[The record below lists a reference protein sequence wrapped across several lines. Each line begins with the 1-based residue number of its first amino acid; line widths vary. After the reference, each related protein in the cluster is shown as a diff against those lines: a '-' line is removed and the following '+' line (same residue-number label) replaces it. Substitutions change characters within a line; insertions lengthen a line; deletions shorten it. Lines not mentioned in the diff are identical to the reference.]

1 MSGFTDRL
9 ENYRK
14 SLGFTKRRLAD
25 ELGVKENNYNYFEN
39 GKRNPSKGFMI
50 KLVTYSNKPE
60 EYWLHGIS
68 EEEYVV
74 VRNKFKCIN
83 TVVDQ
88 IVKMEW
94 EAFDH
99 VKNEGGR
106 ASCQDDWDT
115 FSIMRK
121 SQYFTWTD
129 EMLTEYRVLQ
139 LLGKDK

>member
-88 IVKMEW
+88 IVKMNLVDDVDELFKDGVINKCSIDELII
-94 EAFDH
+94 EAFKTDLAYEMKRNEL
-99 VKNEGGR
+99 KNKE
-106 ASCQDDWDT
+106 
-115 FSIMRK
+115 
-121 SQYFTWTD
+121 
-129 EMLTEYRVLQ
+129 
-139 LLGKDK
+139 

>member
-14 SLGFTKRRLAD
+14 SLGYTKRRLAE

-88 IVKMEW
+88 IVKMNLVDDVDELFKDGVINKCSIDELII
-94 EAFDH
+94 EAFKTDLAYEMKRNEL
-99 VKNEGGR
+99 KNKE
-106 ASCQDDWDT
+106 
-115 FSIMRK
+115 
-121 SQYFTWTD
+121 
-129 EMLTEYRVLQ
+129 
-139 LLGKDK
+139 

>member
-14 SLGFTKRRLAD
+14 SLGFTKRRLAE

-39 GKRNPSKGFMI
+39 GKRNPSKGFLL

-68 EEEYVV
+68 EEEYLV
-74 VRNKFKCIN
+74 VRNKLKCIN

-88 IVKMEW
+88 IVKMNLVDDVDELFKDGVINKCSIDELII
-94 EAFDH
+94 EAFKTDLAYEMKRNEL
-99 VKNEGGR
+99 KNKE
-106 ASCQDDWDT
+106 
-115 FSIMRK
+115 
-121 SQYFTWTD
+121 
-129 EMLTEYRVLQ
+129 
-139 LLGKDK
+139 

>member
-1 MSGFTDRL
+1 MCGFTDRL

-14 SLGFTKRRLAD
+14 SLGYTKRRFAE

-68 EEEYVV
+68 EEEYVI

-88 IVKMEW
+88 IVKMHLVDDVDELFIDGVIKKCSIEELII
-94 EAFDH
+94 EAFKTDLAYEM
-99 VKNEGGR
+99 KRNE
-106 ASCQDDWDT
+106 
-115 FSIMRK
+115 
-121 SQYFTWTD
+121 
-129 EMLTEYRVLQ
+129 
-139 LLGKDK
+139 

>member
-39 GKRNPSKGFMI
+39 GKRNPSKGFLL

-88 IVKMEW
+88 IVKMNLVDDVDELFKDGVINKCSIDELII
-94 EAFDH
+94 EAFKTDLAYEMKRNEL
-99 VKNEGGR
+99 KNKE
-106 ASCQDDWDT
+106 
-115 FSIMRK
+115 
-121 SQYFTWTD
+121 
-129 EMLTEYRVLQ
+129 
-139 LLGKDK
+139 

>member
-1 MSGFTDRL
+1 MSGFTNRL

-25 ELGVKENNYNYFEN
+25 ELGDKDNNYNYFEN

-88 IVKMEW
+88 IVKM
-94 EAFDH
+94 H
-99 VKNEGGR
+99 LI
-106 ASCQDDWDT
+106 SLPIL
-115 FSIMRK
+115 S
-121 SQYFTWTD
+121 
-129 EMLTEYRVLQ
+129 
-139 LLGKDK
+139 

>member
-14 SLGFTKRRLAD
+14 SLGYTKRRLAE

-39 GKRNPSKGFMI
+39 GKRNPSKGFLI

-68 EEEYVV
+68 EEEYVI

-88 IVKMEW
+88 IVKMHLINDVDELFKENSINKHSIEELIL
-94 EAFDH
+94 EAFKTDLAYEMKRNEL
-99 VKNEGGR
+99 KNKE
-106 ASCQDDWDT
+106 
-115 FSIMRK
+115 
-121 SQYFTWTD
+121 
-129 EMLTEYRVLQ
+129 
-139 LLGKDK
+139 

>member
-1 MSGFTDRL
+1 MSEFTQRL

-14 SLGFTKRRLAD
+14 GLGFTKRRFAE

-39 GKRNPSKGFMI
+39 GKRNPSKGFLL

-68 EEEYVV
+68 EEEYLV

-88 IVKMEW
+88 IVKMNLVDDVDELFKDGVINKCSIDELII
-94 EAFDH
+94 EAFKTDLAYEMKRNEL
-99 VKNEGGR
+99 KNKE
-106 ASCQDDWDT
+106 
-115 FSIMRK
+115 
-121 SQYFTWTD
+121 
-129 EMLTEYRVLQ
+129 
-139 LLGKDK
+139 

>member
-14 SLGFTKRRLAD
+14 SLGYTKRRFAE
-25 ELGVKENNYNYFEN
+25 ELGIKENNYNYFEN

-68 EEEYVV
+68 EEEYVI

-88 IVKMEW
+88 IVKMHLINDVDELFKENSINKHSIEELII
-94 EAFDH
+94 EAFKTDLAYEMKRNEL
-99 VKNEGGR
+99 KNKE
-106 ASCQDDWDT
+106 
-115 FSIMRK
+115 
-121 SQYFTWTD
+121 
-129 EMLTEYRVLQ
+129 
-139 LLGKDK
+139 

>member
-14 SLGFTKRRLAD
+14 SLGFTKRRLAE

-88 IVKMEW
+88 IVKMHLINDVDELFKENTINKHSIEELII
-94 EAFDH
+94 EAFKTDLAYEM
-99 VKNEGGR
+99 KRNE
-106 ASCQDDWDT
+106 
-115 FSIMRK
+115 
-121 SQYFTWTD
+121 
-129 EMLTEYRVLQ
+129 
-139 LLGKDK
+139 

>member
-14 SLGFTKRRLAD
+14 SLGFTKRRLAE
-25 ELGVKENNYNYFEN
+25 ELEIKENNYNYFEN
-39 GKRNPSKGFMI
+39 GKRKPSKGFLL

-88 IVKMEW
+88 IVKMHLVDDVDELFKDGVINKCSIDELII
-94 EAFDH
+94 EAFKTDLAYEMKRNEL
-99 VKNEGGR
+99 KNKE
-106 ASCQDDWDT
+106 
-115 FSIMRK
+115 
-121 SQYFTWTD
+121 
-129 EMLTEYRVLQ
+129 
-139 LLGKDK
+139 